1 MEVCISSF
9 LLETRYV
16 FCGPENSMD
25 CVVRD
30 VAKRWTQL
38 SDFHFHFSCICGE
51 NPNTQLRKDISNN
64 VLFDV

>member
-1 MEVCISSF
+1 
-9 LLETRYV
+9 
-16 FCGPENSMD
+16 MD